1 MRVKYS
7 EILSLYD
14 YFKPAYDLTEETQNS
29 WKQFIPVSSFV
40 ELLKAFLTALES
52 DNPKEKMSIWLQG
65 KYGVGKSHATSVVKH
80 LLWDPWEDVADF
92 VEHLGKLDV
101 QVQKKLENYRQ
112 KNRVFPVVLKGS
124 SSINDGR
131 SFNLALQNAVKNAL
145 QHEGL
150 DITLKTDFELYK
162 NYILDEE
169 KYGHNWDSF
178 LEDNLELK
186 AMVGSRDG
194 LLMALDQGNVEVF
207 KSFQQALNVMLPTN
221 EIDKWLTDI
230 VKILKD
236 KGIASAVTIYWDEFT
251 SVLDIQKRAPEI
263 LASLQNI
270 AERTFSSDIYLFIVS
285 HRSATELVST
295 EDEKKVLDRFITKSY
310 KMEELTTYDIIA
322 HAIKKS
328 KQKEWEILKDYCLKK
343 PSLSNLILRLS
354 ASGGLDLKKMVTDVF
369 PIHPYTAFL
378 SAKLADF
385 VGSSERTIFSFL
397 YDEETGFK
405 GFIQKYPQQVN
416 DDTEYFLTA
425 DTLWDFFVQEF
436 ENYDDEKI
444 RSVLGRF
451 NLYRDKLDKKGPAYG
466 AVFRVILLL
475 NALLAIVET
484 RVISEAN
491 LFLPTEQNIKA
502 AFAGTVY
509 EDSVQDV
516 LDYVLEQEIL
526 DQTPDG
532 LYEVVFSNLPE
543 EEVKKKKTEL
553 GSKYG
558 DIAKAIRDYPDISD
572 ELTKAVGANVIR
584 EVEVRIYG
592 ATMRS
597 YDVKRALKQDFQKP
611 YTLKVALFVGKNDE
625 EIRNMEEVIN
635 DVLNDSDDP
644 NHYKVALLLA
654 RTPMGDREF
663 ERFITYKAQS
673 YVAKEHGYQTAS
685 ENEKWARTTIE
696 KFKDAII
703 KGMVTVYLDID
714 KERKD
719 VSFGSLSVVLND
731 FSKEVFKFGLEN
743 IRVLTENK
751 NIWDKKRAE
760 KVAQNFLSS
769 QNLEHLMSRSKSN
782 ARYGVI
788 MRMFESNSDYIID
801 KKLQLKKEYVESDY
815 PVAKICN
822 IVGSTLKKER
832 GTTFNL
838 GSVLKFLSSE
848 PYGLYPNEVS
858 TAVLAFALRPFIEKL
873 YEANSGI
880 KITADLMARKV
891 TKILDSFDNGSV
903 NYEDLQVRLG
913 SEEEGLLIKLLSQL
927 FGFGKDLD
935 LAKAR
940 WSVRKWFT
948 DKAEVPVWILKYV
961 EDIKTLDQEINNL
974 SDGIG
979 AAMDMLVSSV
989 DRELKQDVISSIY
1002 NVFAK
1007 CEPALSKALDVEK
1020 LKSTFENWLMEQK
1033 DVASI
1038 SKDDLQDVRKFLEKN
1053 MQEEVALWKE
1063 EKVKSQLEKWQQGK
1077 EASEKENQLSRILS
1091 KIFRLEEQS
1100 PDVSKTLQ
1108 NIRKKIN
1115 TEIGFP
1121 VWIFQ
1126 YFYSDPDLQRVVK
1139 SLNDLVTTDASP
1151 DLFDY
1156 GKYVSLLNG
1165 SEDVLAGDFTPIV
1178 GGKAFNI
1185 WAERSGCSVDVNVQR
1200 LDELVNIEPWR
1211 IKEDDLANALKLR
1224 GFVQTA
1230 ANLFEIRTSGDIESL
1245 RSGIYEWLESMDCPY
1260 WFFIEAAPNDGV
1272 RNLLSKI
1279 FDIAR
1284 GGWSKPD
1291 TEELHSLTKQ
1301 MKYSEVLLK
1310 TALNPENRVHV
1321 LRSILADCLDPADMS
1336 DDNLWQMLR
1345 EMRQR
1350 MKDVDF
1356 YWDRDKF
1363 ISDLNRRV
1371 SMLVSERKKEKIR
1384 EAIEHGLVD
1393 ARTIIMNLMDEHPEI
1408 YEWLADLGLGD

>member
-1 MRVKYS
+1 MKVKYS

-14 YFKPAYDLTEETQNS
+14 YFKPAYDLTEETENS

-52 DNPKEKMSIWLQG
+52 DDPKEKMSIWLQG

-80 LLWDPWEDVADF
+80 LLWDPWEDIAEF
-92 VEHLGKLDV
+92 VEQLGKVDV
-101 QVQKKLENYRQ
+101 QVQKKLENYRL
-112 KNRVFPVVLKGS
+112 KNKVFPVVLKGS

-186 AMVGSRDG
+186 AMVGNRDG
-194 LLMALDQGNVEVF
+194 LLIALDQGNVEVF
-207 KSFQQALNVMLPTN
+207 KSLQRALNVMLPTN
-221 EIDKWLTDI
+221 EIDKWLSEI
-230 VKILKD
+230 VKILKE
-236 KGIASAVTIYWDEFT
+236 KGIANVMTIYWDEFT

-263 LASLQNI
+263 LTSLQNI

-285 HRSATELVST
+285 HRSATELANT

-328 KQKEWEILKDYCLKK
+328 KQNEWENLRDYCLKK

-354 ASGGLDLKKMVTDVF
+354 ASGGSDLKKMVTDVF

-405 GFIQKYPQQVN
+405 GFIQKYPKQVN

-425 DTLWDFFVQEF
+425 DALWDFFVQEF

-444 RSVLGRF
+444 RSVLRRF
-451 NLYRDKLDKKGPAYG
+451 NLYREKLDEKGPAYG

-491 LFLPTEQNIKA
+491 LFLPTEENIKA

-509 EDSVQDV
+509 EVSVQDV
-516 LDYVLEQEIL
+516 LAYVLEQEIL

-543 EEVKKKKTEL
+543 EEVKKKKMEL
-553 GSKYG
+553 SSKYG
-558 DIAKAIRDYPDISD
+558 DIAKAIREYPDISD

-625 EIRNMEEVIN
+625 EIRNMEAVIN
-635 DVLNDSDDP
+635 EVLNDSDDP

-673 YVAKEHGYQTAS
+673 YVAKEHGYPSAS
-685 ENEKWARTTIE
+685 ENEKWERTIIE

-703 KGMVTVYLDID
+703 KGMVTVYLD
-714 KERKD
+714 KGRKD
-719 VSFGSLSVVLND
+719 VSFSSLSGTLNG
-731 FSKEVFKFGLEN
+731 FGKEVFKFGLEN

-751 NIWDKKRAE
+751 NIWEKKRAE

-769 QNLEHLMSRSKSN
+769 QNLEDLMLRSKSN
-782 ARYGVI
+782 ARYGAL
-788 MRMFESNSDYIID
+788 MRMFESNSDYIVD
-801 KKLQLKKEYVESDY
+801 KKLQLKKDYIDDDY

-822 IVGSTLKKER
+822 EVERTLNEKRGS
-832 GTTFNL
+832 TFNL

-858 TAVLAFALRPFIEKL
+858 TAVLAFAMRPFMEKL
-873 YEANSGI
+873 YQANSGI
-880 KITADLMARKV
+880 KITTDLMANKI
-891 TKILDSFDNGSV
+891 TKILDYFDNGSV
-903 NYEDLQVRLG
+903 NSEDLQVRLG
-913 SEEEGLLIKLLSQL
+913 SEEEGLLVKLLSRL
-927 FGFGKDLD
+927 FGFEKNLD

-940 WSVRKWFT
+940 WGVRNWFT
-948 DKAEVPVWILKYV
+948 EKAKVPVWVLKYV
-961 EDIKTLDQEINNL
+961 EDIKVHDQEINNL
-974 SDGIG
+974 SDGIVV
-979 AAMDMLVSSV
+979 AMDMLVNSAET
-989 DRELKQDVISSIY
+989 ELKQDVISKIY
-1002 NVFAK
+1002 KVFANF
-1007 CEPALSKALDVEK
+1007 EPALKKALDIEK
-1020 LKSTFENWLMEQK
+1020 LKITFENWLMEQN

-1038 SKDDLQDVRKFLEKN
+1038 SKDDLQDVRNFLEEN

-1063 EKVKSQLEKWQQGK
+1063 EKVKSQLERWQQSK

-1100 PDVSKTLQ
+1100 PNVSETLQ
-1108 NIRKKIN
+1108 SIRKKIN

-1121 VWIFQ
+1121 IWIFQ
-1126 YFYSDPDLQRVVK
+1126 YFYSDPDLQRVVR

-1151 DLFDY
+1151 ELFDY
-1156 GKYVSLLNG
+1156 GKYVSLLSGN
-1165 SEDVLAGDFTPIV
+1165 EEVLAGNFTPIV
-1178 GGKAFNI
+1178 GTKALNI
-1185 WAERSGCSVDVNVQR
+1185 WAERSGCSVDVNVRR
-1200 LDELVNIEPWR
+1200 LDELVNTEPWR
-1211 IKEDDLANALKLR
+1211 IREDDLANALKLR
-1224 GFVQTA
+1224 DFVQTVG
-1230 ANLFEIRTSGDIESL
+1230 NVFEVRTSENTENLGK
-1245 RSGIYEWLESMDCPY
+1245 GINEWLESTGCPY
-1260 WFFIEAAPNDGV
+1260 WFFIEAAPNDEV

-1291 TEELHSLTKQ
+1291 GEKLQSLTKQ
-1301 MKYSEVLLK
+1301 IKDSEVLLK
-1310 TALNPENRVHV
+1310 AALNPENRVSV
-1321 LRSILADCLDPADMS
+1321 LKTILADRVDLADLS
-1336 DDNLWQMLR
+1336 DENLRQMLT
-1345 EMRQR
+1345 EMRQH

-1363 ISDLNRRV
+1363 IGELNRRV
-1371 SMLVSERKKEKIR
+1371 SMLVSERKKQKIR
-1384 EAIEHGLVD
+1384 EAIEDGVVD

>member
-1 MRVKYS
+1 
-7 EILSLYD
+7 
-14 YFKPAYDLTEETQNS
+14 
-29 WKQFIPVSSFV
+29 
-40 ELLKAFLTALES
+40 
-52 DNPKEKMSIWLQG
+52 
-65 KYGVGKSHATSVVKH
+65 
-80 LLWDPWEDVADF
+80 
-92 VEHLGKLDV
+92 
-101 QVQKKLENYRQ
+101 
-112 KNRVFPVVLKGS
+112 
-124 SSINDGR
+124 
-131 SFNLALQNAVKNAL
+131 
-145 QHEGL
+145 
-150 DITLKTDFELYK
+150 
-162 NYILDEE
+162 
-169 KYGHNWDSF
+169 
-178 LEDNLELK
+178 
-186 AMVGSRDG
+186 
-194 LLMALDQGNVEVF
+194 
-207 KSFQQALNVMLPTN
+207 
-221 EIDKWLTDI
+221 
-230 VKILKD
+230 
-236 KGIASAVTIYWDEFT
+236 
-251 SVLDIQKRAPEI
+251 
-263 LASLQNI
+263 
-270 AERTFSSDIYLFIVS
+270 
-285 HRSATELVST
+285 
-295 EDEKKVLDRFITKSY
+295 
-310 KMEELTTYDIIA
+310 
-322 HAIKKS
+322 
-328 KQKEWEILKDYCLKK
+328 
-343 PSLSNLILRLS
+343 
-354 ASGGLDLKKMVTDVF
+354 
-369 PIHPYTAFL
+369 
-378 SAKLADF
+378 
-385 VGSSERTIFSFL
+385 
-397 YDEETGFK
+397 
-405 GFIQKYPQQVN
+405 
-416 DDTEYFLTA
+416 
-425 DTLWDFFVQEF
+425 
-436 ENYDDEKI
+436 
-444 RSVLGRF
+444 
-451 NLYRDKLDKKGPAYG
+451 
-466 AVFRVILLL
+466 
-475 NALLAIVET
+475 
-484 RVISEAN
+484 
-491 LFLPTEQNIKA
+491 
-502 AFAGTVY
+502 
-509 EDSVQDV
+509 
-516 LDYVLEQEIL
+516 
-526 DQTPDG
+526 
-532 LYEVVFSNLPE
+532 
-543 EEVKKKKTEL
+543 
-553 GSKYG
+553 
-558 DIAKAIRDYPDISD
+558 
-572 ELTKAVGANVIR
+572 
-584 EVEVRIYG
+584 
-592 ATMRS
+592 
-597 YDVKRALKQDFQKP
+597 
-611 YTLKVALFVGKNDE
+611 
-625 EIRNMEEVIN
+625 
-635 DVLNDSDDP
+635 
-644 NHYKVALLLA
+644 
-654 RTPMGDREF
+654 
-663 ERFITYKAQS
+663 
-673 YVAKEHGYQTAS
+673 
-685 ENEKWARTTIE
+685 
-696 KFKDAII
+696 
-703 KGMVTVYLDID
+703 
-714 KERKD
+714 
-719 VSFGSLSVVLND
+719 LND

-903 NYEDLQVRLG
+903 NYGDLQVRLG

-1371 SMLVSERKKEKIR
+1371 SMLVSERKKRKNKR
-1384 EAIEHGLVD
+1384 SH
-1393 ARTIIMNLMDEHPEI
+1393 RTRSGRCKNNY
-1408 YEWLADLGLGD
+1408 YESNG